1 MNKGKVIIF
10 FTLVI
15 GLSLF
20 IGGFL
25 GFNLTKDNEV
35 NIILPEEKIPTIII
49 EGRFFTL
56 KKWQTIGATKAI
68 TTINLNPRVMK
79 SENVITYNSQTSFL
93 LSQ

>member
-35 NIILPEEKIPTIII
+35 NIILPEEKIPTIITVDAAECKIKKYI
-49 EGRFFTL
+49 ELT
-56 KKWQTIGATKAI
+56 
-68 TTINLNPRVMK
+68 
-79 SENVITYNSQTSFL
+79 
-93 LSQ
+93 

>member
-35 NIILPEEKIPTIII
+35 NII
-49 EGRFFTL
+49 
-56 KKWQTIGATKAI
+56 
-68 TTINLNPRVMK
+68 
-79 SENVITYNSQTSFL
+79 
-93 LSQ
+93 